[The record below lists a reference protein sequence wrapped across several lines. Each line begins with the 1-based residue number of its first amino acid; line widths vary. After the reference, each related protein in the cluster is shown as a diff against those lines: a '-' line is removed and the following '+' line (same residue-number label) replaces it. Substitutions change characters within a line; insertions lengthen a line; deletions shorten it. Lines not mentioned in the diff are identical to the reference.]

1 MCKLLQKFYKNYRGL
16 SDPQRDYCKILNSI
30 YSQELPTQNL
40 QANKADFCIN
50 RKPYW
55 KVSNN
60 RFLNFLGHSRVP
72 RHSPKSYMNIA
83 HVEKLQKFILVFP
96 RITR

>member
-1 MCKLLQKFYKNYRGL
+1 MCKLLPKFYKNYRGL
-16 SDPQRDYCKILNSI
+16 SDPKRDHSKNLNKF
-30 YSQELPTQNL
+30 YSQKLPTQNS

-50 RKPYW
+50 RKPYL

-60 RFLNFLGHSRVP
+60 RFHIFLRHSRVP

-83 HVEKLQKFILVFP
+83 HVEKLQKFI
-96 RITR
+96 